1 MPDYQTLESL
11 NLLEPQARPA
21 HDNDR
26 DSDAER
32 RTNAQSR
39 SRDIRPK
46 HPGLK

>member
-1 MPDYQTLESL
+1 MPDYQQLEST
-11 NLLEPQARPA
+11 NLCESPARPA

-39 SRDIRPK
+39 NRDIWPK